1 MTPLVGA
8 ELAGP
13 VLGAAAIAALLLVLV
28 ADAAVGPVVTVAHEA
43 GHMVVG
49 ALTGH
54 RIDHFGVTGGWDGG
68 TVHSHQGWGPG
79 RILLSAAGYT
89 TPPLLG
95 LGGAA
100 LLASGRV
107 RPLLW
112 TAVVLLAL
120 ALTKA
125 EKEWTTFLIV
135 LTVAAVGYVALYGT
149 PFLQATFAAGLTWLL
164 LFGGTRAAVESSTAD
179 GTDAAKLAR
188 DTLLPRIAWKAAF
201 VAVALYCLWQGFLLL
216 AP

>member
-1 MTPLVGA
+1 V
-8 ELAGP
+8 LAG
-13 VLGAAAIAALLLVLV
+13 AAVAALLLVLV

-54 RIDHFGVTGGWDGG
+54 RIDHFTVTGGWDGG
-68 TVHSHQGWGPG
+68 TVHSRRGWGPG

-89 TPPLLG
+89 APPVLG

-112 TAVVLLAL
+112 TAVVLFVLAVS
-120 ALTKA
+120 KA
-125 EKEWTTFLIV
+125 EKEWTTFLV
-135 LTVAAVGYVALYGT
+135 LLSAAAVGYVALYGT
-149 PFLQATFAAGLTWLL
+149 PLAQATFAAGLVWLL
-164 LFGGTRAAVESSTAD
+164 LFGGIRAAVESSTTD

-201 VAVALYCLWQGFLLL
+201 VVVALVCLWNGFRLL